1 MTNYRDK
8 IREKYKKILFI
19 HGWGFNHKIWEKFA
33 RSFMPLE
40 NCIFLDLYSCFDA
53 SEGDLKQAASKV
65 LRENKDI
72 DLVISWSLGCHLA
85 KEIETLDIENS
96 IKMVYISYLPKFVK
110 SAEWKFGFDQS
121 TIDELKINLNRNL
134 VKTLKNFYLL
144 MIGDLKNKTFV
155 YKEIIPYINTT
166 NKIKQKQLMSA
177 LEILEKSNYINFC
190 KDKNIENFYIYG
202 DKDLI
207 TPPTVEKFIKTLEPK
222 SKTIILSGASHI
234 PFISNSKDF
243 FMVLNKYI

>member
-1 MTNYRDK
+1 
-8 IREKYKKILFI
+8 
-19 HGWGFNHKIWEKFA
+19 
-33 RSFMPLE
+33 
-40 NCIFLDLYSCFDA
+40 
-53 SEGDLKQAASKV
+53 
-65 LRENKDI
+65 
-72 DLVISWSLGCHLA
+72 
-85 KEIETLDIENS
+85 
-96 IKMVYISYLPKFVK
+96 MVYISYLPKFVK

-144 MIGDLKNKTFV
+144 IIGNLENKTFV

-166 NKIKQKQLMSA
+166 NKIKQKQLMLA